1 MAAKTKKSSKRQ
13 DFQAM
18 SQDDLLR
25 NIQEAELRLKRMTF
39 SHAITPIDNPMAIR
53 TLRREIAQMKTAKR
67 QKEIQP

>member
-1 MAAKTKKSSKRQ
+1 
-13 DFQAM
+13 M